1 MKNNTSNKPIN
12 TTRTYRLIA
21 MSLISLLLSACG
33 ATTYDSTI
41 ATSVAPLE
49 VSTTTLPSGTVE
61 ELLPRLVDE
70 MIALSS
76 FIGPNQSG
84 RTKAGKADQLALIN
98 ALWNAI
104 ETEFITVDPVA
115 AESLGRLVD
124 LSNNAVTTNRP
135 ADADKAAR
143 FAGQVV
149 GNFLNS

>member
-1 MKNNTSNKPIN
+1 MKNITKNKTSHSTKTN
-12 TTRTYRLIA
+12 RLIA
-21 MSLISLLLSACG
+21 MSVSCLFLSACG

-41 ATSVAPLE
+41 ATSIAPLE
-49 VSTTTLPSGTVE
+49 VSATTLPSGTVE

-70 MIALSS
+70 MVALST

-84 RTKAGKADQLALIN
+84 RTKTGKADQLALIN
-98 ALWNAI
+98 ALWNAV
-104 ETEFITVDPVA
+104 ETDLILIDPVA

-124 LSNNAVTTNRP
+124 LSNTALTTNRP

-149 GNFLNS
+149 DNFLNP